1 MYQGAH
7 GVLVLY
13 DVTARAT
20 WEHAKALAAAAP
32 PTLPVLL
39 LGNMRDAAPPSPSPS
54 VVALAELNAFV
65 ESANASS
72 SSGGGKKGSAAAAA
86 AALVAGRRFFGFEV
100 STRECFGLK
109 TLYN

>member
-32 PTLPVLL
+32 PSLPVLL
-39 LGNMRDAAPPSPSPS
+39 LGNMRDAAPPTPSPS

-65 ESANASS
+65 QSANAAGS
-72 SSGGGKKGSAAAAA
+72 GKKGAS
-86 AALVAGRRFFGFEV
+86 ALVVGRRFFGFEV